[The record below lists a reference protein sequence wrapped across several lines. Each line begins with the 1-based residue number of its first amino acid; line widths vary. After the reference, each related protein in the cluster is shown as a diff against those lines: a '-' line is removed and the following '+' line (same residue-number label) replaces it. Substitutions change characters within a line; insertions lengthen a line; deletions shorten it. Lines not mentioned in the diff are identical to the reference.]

1 MLSWPTRL
9 TVALVALLL
18 CGCGAIP
25 ASSLSPLQSDPI
37 STVTHGPFE
46 PPPTCPA
53 ALLSGELVAQGD
65 ELAIREDPGGLV
77 RPVRWSAG
85 YGVHPEGGRLVLTDP
100 FGTIKARE
108 GDSVALGG
116 GETLD
121 GAWGVCDGEIEVS
134 P

>member
-9 TVALVALLL
+9 TVTLVALML

-25 ASSLSPLQSDPI
+25 ASSVPPVQSDQLPA
-37 STVTHGPFE
+37 VTRGPFE

-53 ALLSGELVAQGD
+53 ALLSGELVAQGE

-85 YGVHPEGGRLVLTDP
+85 YRVHTEGGRLVLTDP
-100 FGTIKARE
+100 FRAIKARE
-108 GDSVALGG
+108 GDNVALGG

-121 GAWGVCDGEIEVS
+121 GAWGVCDGQIEVL